1 MVYRWI
7 DFIQFRLPG
16 SCLLCGAHRAGK
28 DGLDLCPGCLA
39 DLPRNTQPCP
49 HCAEP
54 ATPPGQLCGHCQRHP
69 PPCDRVIA
77 PWRYEAPLDGLVLRL
92 KSPQGIVAARTLGN
106 LLADHLA
113 EDASNSRPD
122 LILPI
127 PLHGKRL
134 RERGFNQA
142 GLLARRLSR
151 RLDIP
156 WRPDVLEKVRQTED
170 QRGLDRKGRR
180 KNLRGSF
187 ACKPLPAGCHVALV
201 DDVVTTGATSEEA
214 ARTLKRAGAGRVE
227 VWALA
232 RTP

>member
-1 MVYRWI
+1 MVYSWI
-7 DFIQFRLPG
+7 DSIRFRLPG
-16 SCLLCGAHRAGK
+16 SCLLCGAHCAGRS
-28 DGLDLCPGCLA
+28 GLDLCPGCLA
-39 DLPRNTQPCP
+39 DLPRNTWPCP
-49 HCAEP
+49 RCAEP
-54 ATPPGQLCGHCQRHP
+54 ATLPGQLCGHCQRRP

-92 KSPQGIVAARTLGN
+92 KSPHGIVAARTLGR
-106 LLADHLA
+106 LLADHLQHGTGA
-113 EDASNSRPD
+113 RPD

-127 PLHGKRL
+127 PLHASRL

-142 GLLARRLSR
+142 ALLARQLSR
-151 RLDIP
+151 RLGIP
-156 WRPDVLEKVRQTED
+156 WRAGVLEKVRQTED
-170 QRGLDRKGRR
+170 QRGLDRKARR

-187 ACKPLPAGCHVALV
+187 HCRGLPAGCHVALV

-214 ARTLKRAGAGRVE
+214 ARTLKRAGAGQVE